1 MPELTQVET
10 PKSAGFVQ
18 PKGGSRANKSR
29 IEKDEAELKALME
42 AQSNGQEEESSSE
55 GATPAQVQTEGRT
68 QQKEANSEGE
78 AQEDNLTGEERTYK
92 KRYNDLRTHLNKQ
105 SEELKAI
112 KEQLGQA
119 QQNGT
124 VRPPTTDESIEAWA
138 KKYPEIAGIV
148 ETIAEK
154 KAQEKF
160 SHADERLQ
168 QIDKMNAE
176 AQRTKAENE
185 IRTMHTDFDD
195 LRASDSFH
203 DWASE
208 QPKWVQDALYENQ
221 DDPKSVIRVIDL
233 YKVDNGMDVKGKRR
247 KTKDAASA
255 VVTKRT
261 TKPDNDNPAGHIRE
275 SQVQKMSTH
284 EYEANSDAIME
295 AIRSGKFIY
304 DISGG
309 AR

>member
-1 MPELTQVET
+1 MPELAEVET
-10 PKSAGFVQ
+10 KKTAGLVN
-18 PKGGSRANKSR
+18 PNRPTPLEDKIKK
-29 IEKDEAELKALME
+29 EEEELEALMKARTEEVEQKVEEPE
-42 AQSNGQEEESSSE
+42 AKPEKEELS
-55 GATPAQVQTEGRT
+55 
-68 QQKEANSEGE
+68 
-78 AQEDNLTGEERTYK
+78 GEERTYK
-92 KRYNDLRTHLNKQ
+92 KRYSDLRSHLNKQ
-105 SEELKAI
+105 AEELKELKA
-112 KEQLGQA
+112 QLENA
-119 QQNGT
+119 QNTGK
-124 VRPPTTDESIEAWA
+124 VRAPTSDESIDAWA

-168 QIDKMNAE
+168 QIDKMNAD

-195 LRASDSFH
+195 LRGSDAFH
-203 DWASE
+203 DWAGE

>member
-185 IRTMHTDFDD
+185 IRAMHTDFDD

-247 KTKDAASA
+247 KTKEAASA

-275 SQVQKMSTH
+275 SQVQNMSTQ

>member
-42 AQSNGQEEESSSE
+42 AQSNGQEDESSSE
-55 GATPAQVQTEGRT
+55 GATPAQVQTEGSA
-68 QQKEANSEGE
+68 QQKEANSESE

-176 AQRTKAENE
+176 AERTKAENE

-247 KTKDAASA
+247 KTKEAASA

-275 SQVQKMSTH
+275 SQVQNMSTQ